1 MNPQQQEQFERE
13 QAGRTLPPSP
23 APEPAAGRVEARR
36 VHFLSEIDRQ
46 TRARSYRPMLR
57 PGRRWSLALGT
68 AVAAAASIA
77 VLSLGSGSPA
87 APGKVP
93 PASAASVQLLER
105 AALVAAATPQTKV
118 RAGQYTYIK
127 TVGHTSVLSETK
139 TGEMTLLRQDEGM
152 EQWTS
157 VDGSAQTLQ
166 RKNGS
171 DTLLPGNPGQGN
183 LNSPTYNLLD
193 GLPTDPEALLKHI
206 SDDAEEN
213 HGAGSESTT
222 GPHQEAFVTIGDL
235 LRTGGPPDTTAALY
249 RAAALIPGVDVV
261 PDAVDAAGR
270 HGVAVARTHDGE
282 RIEWI
287 FDESTVRLLG
297 ERTVLVEDNAWGKA
311 GTVVTSVA
319 LIDSGIVDEAGQTNY
334 EEDSSG
340 CKSGVATRKG
350 DRCPALTSV
359 RPA

>member
-1 MNPQQQEQFERE
+1 M
-13 QAGRTLPPSP
+13 
-23 APEPAAGRVEARR
+23 
-36 VHFLSEIDRQ
+36 
-46 TRARSYRPMLR
+46 
-57 PGRRWSLALGT
+57 GT
-68 AVAAAASIA
+68 AVAAAASVA

-105 AALVAAATPQTKV
+105 AALVAAATSQTKV
-118 RAGQYTYIK
+118 CAGQYTYIK
-127 TVGHTSVLSETK
+127 MVGHTSVLSETK
-139 TGEMTLLRQDEGM
+139 TGEMALLRQDEGM
-152 EQWTS
+152 EQWTA

-166 RKNGS
+166 RRNGS
-171 DTLLPGNPGQGN
+171 DAVLPGTPGQGN
-183 LNSPTYNLLD
+183 LNSLIYNLLD

-222 GPHQEAFVTIGDL
+222 GPHQRAFVTIGDL
-235 LRTGGPPDTTAALY
+235 LRTGGTPPDTTAAL
-249 RAAALIPGVDVV
+249 IPGVDIV

-334 EEDSSG
+334 
-340 CKSGVATRKG
+340 
-350 DRCPALTSV
+350 
-359 RPA
+359 

>member
-1 MNPQQQEQFERE
+1 MNSQQREQFERE

-23 APEPAAGRVEARR
+23 APEPAAGRVAARR

-77 VLSLGSGSPA
+77 VLSIGSGSPA

-127 TVGHTSVLSETK
+127 MVGHTFVLSETK
-139 TGEMTLLRQDEGM
+139 TGEMALLRQDEGM

-166 RKNGS
+166 RRNGS
-171 DTLLPGNPGQGN
+171 DALLPETPGQGN
-183 LNSPTYNLLD
+183 LNFPTYNLLD
-193 GLPTDPEALLKHI
+193 GLPTDPEPLLKRI

-222 GPHQEAFVTIGDL
+222 GPHHEAFVTIGDL
-235 LRTGGPPDTTAALY
+235 LRNGGTPPGTTAALY
-249 RAAALIPGVDVV
+249 RAAALIPGVDIV
-261 PDAVDAAGR
+261 PDAMDAAGR

-319 LIDSGIVDEAGQTNY
+319 LIDSGIVDEAGQANY
-334 EEDSSG
+334 
-340 CKSGVATRKG
+340 
-350 DRCPALTSV
+350 
-359 RPA
+359 